1 MNEFFDLIKN
11 LLVVCC
17 LLATLSATC
26 RQEQTRDRIDAK
38 IDALL
43 SSGDFQ
49 HIGDNQ

>member
-43 SSGDFQ
+43 SAELESKGNCQ
-49 HIGDNQ
+49 

>member
-26 RQEQTRDRIDAK
+26 RQEQTRDRIDTK

-43 SSGDFQ
+43 SAELETKGN
-49 HIGDNQ
+49 NQ